1 MENTYWHRN
10 GTYQAD
16 YDRLLDLMP
25 MSGKCETV
33 AGEMIRAVSKLGH
46 ELYNNGMGNNSSGA
60 VNFLMAKGAISKGIY
75 ETIYPMTR
83 GRIYN
88 GHYDGDPLQMA
99 IEGAVDQTIK
109 FILDNPILETQE
121 NLEDMHDLSDE
132 YEDLYDEEMEEEYYA

>member
-1 MENTYWHRN
+1 
-10 GTYQAD
+10 
-16 YDRLLDLMP
+16 

>member
-60 VNFLMAKGAISKGIY
+60 VNYLMAKGAISKGIY

-88 GHYDGDPLQMA
+88 GYYDGDPLQMA

>member
-88 GHYDGDPLQMA
+88 GYYDGDPLQMA